1 MRILLQHLAWSMCSV
16 LGRNSPI
23 YSPGSEYMPWQ
34 ASRSYKCT
42 QFYTFSLL
50 ITKTNLQK
58 PFHPVTH
65 DDGKTRR
72 SQGHNQTFA
81 LLLWWKSE
89 FLGPKQSDTKYCVS
103 KSTLSPK
110 WCSWEGKGRR
120 GKQNSYPEWVIISIQ
135 GKRKS
140 LPWLKEFSVTYSSPL
155 PWVWSFRDHYCS
167 QVDNPKRKK

>member
-34 ASRSYKCT
+34 ASQSYKCT
-42 QFYTFSLL
+42 QFYMSSLL
-50 ITKTNLQK
+50 TTKMNLQK

-110 WCSWEGKGRR
+110 MMLMRGKGKAWKTEFLSRMSDYFDT
-120 GKQNSYPEWVIISIQ
+120 GKEKVPSMTEGIQ
-135 GKRKS
+135 CNLFITTTLSVKFQGS
-140 LPWLKEFSVTYSSPL
+140 LLFTGW
-155 PWVWSFRDHYCS
+155 
-167 QVDNPKRKK
+167 